1 MRKLTILGLSLL
13 LSVGAFAQAQLPS
26 AKAQKLSASAMKAEQ
41 TASLS
46 VKVLGTERTRSA
58 STSNSQFVVQNTG
71 TTKALIPSKA
81 RSKAKATV
89 KSTNIYAGMIYPEE
103 LLGGGK
109 IDPATGT
116 FTQIYKIS
124 AGVYSI
130 GVNPDLGEIYSIEYN
145 QNN

>member
-58 STSNSQFVVQNTG
+58 
-71 TTKALIPSKA
+71 
-81 RSKAKATV
+81 
-89 KSTNIYAGMIYPEE
+89 
-103 LLGGGK
+103 
-109 IDPATGT
+109 
-116 FTQIYKIS
+116 
-124 AGVYSI
+124 
-130 GVNPDLGEIYSIEYN
+130 
-145 QNN
+145 